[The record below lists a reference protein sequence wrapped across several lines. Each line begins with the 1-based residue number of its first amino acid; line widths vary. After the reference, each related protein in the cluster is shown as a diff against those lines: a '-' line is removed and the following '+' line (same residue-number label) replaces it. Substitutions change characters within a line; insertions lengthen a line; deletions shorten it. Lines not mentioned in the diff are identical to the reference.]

1 MQTRIVQFR
10 RDAAHHMAPADAV
23 LGPQQDG
30 SIVCAIDE
38 CPDAVAPE
46 GLLSRLRGLFPT
58 PDVTR
63 VAFADLPV
71 RDGGCCGGSCGG

>member
-30 SIVCAIDE
+30 SIVCAIDD
-38 CPDAVAPE
+38 CPDAVPPE
-46 GLLSRLRGLFPT
+46 RLRELFPT
-58 PDVTR
+58 PDVLR